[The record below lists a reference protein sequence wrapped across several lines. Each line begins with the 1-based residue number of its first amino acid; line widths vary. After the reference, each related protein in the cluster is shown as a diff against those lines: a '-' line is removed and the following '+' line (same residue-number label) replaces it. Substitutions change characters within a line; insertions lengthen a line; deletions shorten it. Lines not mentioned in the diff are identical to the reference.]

1 MNKKGFTLMELLLVV
16 AVLAIVAA
24 AAAPAFF
31 SGAAE
36 AVKEAKRAQFLSAY
50 SNSLSAA
57 NMYMS
62 IKASKGGSITAGN
75 IAETELIKYVP
86 AAARTFKK
94 EDNSSV
100 LLTVDYNENG
110 TVTVKAGGTAVTA
123 DTTWAALN
131 PAAGS

>member
-1 MNKKGFTLMELLLVV
+1 MELLLVV

-31 SGAAE
+31 SGATE
-36 AVKEAKRAQFLSAY
+36 AMNEAKRAQFLSAY

-62 IKASKGGSITAGN
+62 IKASKGDPITPGN
-75 IAETELIKYVP
+75 ISEDELKKYVP
-86 AAARTFKK
+86 AAARTFKNEK
-94 EDNSSV
+94 DILV
-100 LLTVDYNENG
+100 LLTVDYNADG
-110 TVTVKAGGTAVTA
+110 TVAVKAGGTAVTA